1 MSNLKDM
8 SVAELKKYLSSHRDN
23 DEAFSAALAE
33 LMSRNRKAVRYPA
46 NLPLTEMEKI
56 IKKKLNRTND
66 ED

>member
-8 SVAELKKYLSSHRDN
+8 SITELKEYLSSHRHN

-46 NLPLTEMEKI
+46 NLAPTEMERI
-56 IKKKLNRTND
+56 IREKLNQAD
-66 ED
+66 